1 MTNLPLPPGS
11 IRYHR
16 RLLGFCAVASVAVLV
31 NWVARSP
38 SSSANE
44 LALAR
49 SATPTRISAKSPVAE
64 LVPATGDGKTDDTD
78 ALQARID
85 WALEHGAVLD
95 LEAGTYLIRRTLHVR
110 QPNGRSALGF
120 EINGLSGPNR
130 DGDPQRGGVCIMLAE
145 TATEQQAILE
155 LGGGNFRD
163 MRFSNFSLI
172 SRVPKAATRV
182 GLYAADTGFSHL
194 VLQNV
199 FVRNVDTAFQIA
211 QGSARNG
218 EAFDLYECQGS
229 QCRRFYV
236 NSAGQAYL
244 HRLFGCSGDL
254 LNGGTFITIGG
265 EYLGFNLD
273 AFGSSVSFGRG
284 PLQNTFVRNNGIS
297 GCVGLWGGRVEIC
310 DTLLSYTG
318 GSYTCTGIITMR
330 GIEFTDYS
338 GAHPLIE
345 ATNVSNT
352 QWTNL
357 VDSCIINGLPNTH
370 SKLKFASQP
379 QGDRSRT
386 TFQGCVF
393 RGISA
398 LPEARE
404 AKDMRAVFRD
414 CRATIGEDRVL
425 QDMNLGG

>member
-1 MTNLPLPPGS
+1 MMNSTHALRW
-11 IRYHR
+11 IYYHCG
-16 RLLGFCAVASVAVLV
+16 LGGICVLAAIAACGA
-31 NWVARSP
+31 WAARSP
-38 SSSANE
+38 NSSASE
-44 LALAR
+44 PTAQ
-49 SATPTRISAKSPVAE
+49 SATPQRISAKSPIAN
-64 LVPATGDGKTDDTD
+64 LVSAAGDGVTDDTD

-85 WALEHGAVLD
+85 WALEHGAVLE
-95 LEAGTYLIRRTLHVR
+95 LEAGTYLISRTLHVQ

-120 EINGLSGPNR
+120 EINGLAGPNR
-130 DGDPQRGGVCIMLAE
+130 DGDRRRGGVCIMLVESASNPS
-145 TATEQQAILE
+145 AILE

-172 SRVPKAATRV
+172 SRVPGAATRV
-182 GLYAADTGFSHL
+182 GLYVADTGFSHL
-194 VLQNV
+194 VLQNI
-199 FVRNVDTAFQIA
+199 FVRNVDTAFQISE
-211 QGSARNG
+211 GSARNG

-229 QCRRFYV
+229 QCRRFYA

-244 HRLFGCSGDL
+244 HRMFGCSGDL

-265 EYLGFNLD
+265 EHLGFNLD

-284 PLQNTFVRNNGIS
+284 PLQNTFIRNNGIS

-318 GSYTCTGIITMR
+318 GSYTCTGIVTAR

-357 VDSCIINGLPNTH
+357 FESCAVNSVPHT
-370 SKLKFASQP
+370 SPKLKFGALP
-379 QGDRSRT
+379 QGDKSRT

-393 RGISA
+393 RGMSTM
-398 LPEARE
+398 PEARE
-404 AKDMRAVFRD
+404 AKDMGVLFRD
-414 CRATIGEDRVL
+414 CRATSGKDPVL
-425 QDMNLGG
+425 RDVNLGG